1 MTLTRP
7 TLRVEWLVA
16 LIALYA
22 VAFGNGP
29 WWKAV
34 SVGRHAGDPATW
46 LFIAA
51 SALALIALH
60 FVIFVLPS
68 TRWAVKPL
76 LTAIVI
82 ATAAAVYYMRTY
94 SVVLDT
100 TMLRNVVRTDTRE
113 ASELITWS
121 LVWSVVTWSLVPV
134 ASIWCVRISR
144 RPLLRAAGFRLAAIA
159 VALLVAVA
167 SILLISRDMTS
178 LMRNQRELRY
188 LITPGNFIVALIR
201 NAVTDVQTAKVPKQ
215 IVGADAHLKPRAAM
229 HSRPAVFVL
238 MLGETAR
245 AANFSLLGYSRTT
258 NPELATFDIVAFS
271 DVTACGTSTE
281 VSVPCMFS
289 PYGRAD
295 YDEKLI
301 RTSENLLN
309 VLNRAGLAVKWIDN
323 QSGCRTVCDD
333 TGVEYRKLD
342 AVFAPDLCDHEDC
355 RDEILVRAL
364 QQELAIL
371 KQDTV
376 IVMHMLGNH
385 GPAYYKRYPSA
396 FRRFTPDC
404 QTAELRNCSRDQIV
418 NAYDNVIFYTD
429 HVLAE
434 TIRTLEAQSPRLDT
448 AMLYVSDHGE
458 SLGESGL
465 YLHGLPYA
473 IAPVLQLHVPM
484 ISWMSAGFA
493 ASAGVDAACLKGRAA
508 QTLSHDNL
516 FHSLLGV
523 LDVQTSAYRAERDLY
538 APCRVQAAGITN
550 TAI

>member
-1 MTLTRP
+1 MTLQRP

-34 SVGRHAGDPATW
+34 SVGRNVADPATW
-46 LFIAA
+46 LFVAA
-51 SALALIALH
+51 CALALIALH
-60 FVIFVLPS
+60 FVIFLLLS
-68 TRWAVKPL
+68 TRWTVKPL
-76 LTAIVI
+76 LTAVVI
-82 ATAAAVYYMRTY
+82 ASAAAVYYMRTY
-94 SVVLDT
+94 SVLLDP

-113 ASELITWS
+113 ANELITWS
-121 LVWSVVTWSLVPV
+121 LVWNIVAWSLVPV
-134 ASIWCVRISR
+134 AFIWWVRISR
-144 RPLLRAAGFRLAAIA
+144 RPLLRAAGFRLAAIG

-167 SILLISRDMTS
+167 SILLISRDLTS

-188 LITPGNFIVALIR
+188 LITPGNFIVSLLR

-215 IVGADAHLKPRAAM
+215 IVGADARLKPQAAAR
-229 HSRPAVFVL
+229 SRPMVFVF

-245 AANFSLLGYSRTT
+245 AANFSLLGYSRPT
-258 NPELATFDIVAFS
+258 NPELAKLDIVTFS

-295 YDEKLI
+295 YDEKRI
-301 RTSENLLN
+301 RSSEGLLN
-309 VLNRAGLAVKWIDN
+309 VLSRAGYAVKWIDN
-323 QSGCRTVCDD
+323 QSGCKDVCEGSDI
-333 TGVEYRKLD
+333 EYRKLD
-342 AVFAPDLCDHEDC
+342 AKFAPDLCDGEDC

-364 QQELAIL
+364 QQQLAGIT
-371 KQDTV
+371 QSTV

-385 GPAYYKRYPSA
+385 GPAYYKRYPPA

-404 QTAELRNCSRDQIV
+404 PTAELRNCSRDQVV
-418 NAYDNVIFYTD
+418 NAFDNVILYTD

-473 IAPVLQLHVPM
+473 IAPRLQLHVPM
-484 ISWMSAGFA
+484 ISWMSASFA
-493 ASAGVDAACLKGRAA
+493 TAAGVDAACLKGRAA
-508 QTLSHDNL
+508 ETLSHDNL

-538 APCRVQAAGITN
+538 APCRKAPATQ
-550 TAI
+550 